1 MSVAQAVPAKVLLTV
16 DEAAQVMGLGRT
28 YVYELV
34 MCRKLRS
41 IKLGRKRRI
50 PVAALEEFV
59 AQQLSEEGE
68 A

>member
-1 MSVAQAVPAKVLLTV
+1 MSAQEAVPAKVLLTV
-16 DEAAQVMGLGRT
+16 EEVAEAMGLGRT

-34 MCRKLRS
+34 MRREIRS

-50 PVAALEEFV
+50 PVTALDEFV
-59 AQQLSEEGE
+59 DRQLSGE

>member
-1 MSVAQAVPAKVLLTV
+1 MLLTV
-16 DEAAQVMGLGRT
+16 EEVAEAMSLGRT

-34 MCRKLRS
+34 MRREFRS

-50 PVAALEEFV
+50 PVATLEEFV
-59 AQQLSEEGE
+59 ARPLSGE

>member
-1 MSVAQAVPAKVLLTV
+1 VSVQEAVPAKVLLTV
-16 DEAAQVMGLGRT
+16 EEVAEAMGLGRT

-34 MCRKLRS
+34 MRREIRS

-50 PVAALEEFV
+50 PVTALEEFV
-59 AQQLSEEGE
+59 ARQLSGE

>member
-1 MSVAQAVPAKVLLTV
+1 VSVQEAVPTKVLLTV
-16 DEAAQVMGLGRT
+16 EEVAEAMGLGRT

-34 MCRKLRS
+34 MRREIRS

-50 PVAALEEFV
+50 PVTALEEFV
-59 AQQLSEEGE
+59 ARQLSGE